1 MQDST
6 RVLAGD
12 CTVTYDNGR
21 TTTQRGEVVVLVK
34 PDNTVL
40 VHDDSGYQPAAW
52 LTRPNSVQFER
63 DTSGFALVATKNDER
78 LRVDSHADY
87 GSAHYPV
94 TPAGPTVGR
103 CPDCDSVLVRDGAR
117 VTCLGCR
124 TAYAL
129 PRDATL
135 TENTCED
142 CGLPTFRADRGDT
155 FECCLDRTCESL
167 DDAVIDAFDAEWSCR
182 CGSILGIE
190 RRRALD
196 AVCDD
201 CDAVYRIPSGVVD
214 GTCDCGLP
222 AFDTPSGRRCLDATC
237 DRNQ

>member
-12 CTVTYDNGR
+12 CTVTYENGR

-40 VHDDSGYQPAAW
+40 VHDDTGYQPAAW

-63 DTSGFALVATKNDER
+63 DTGGFALVATKNDER
-78 LRVDSHADY
+78 LRVDAHADY

-103 CPDCDSVLVRDGAR
+103 CPDCDGVLVRDGAR

-124 TAYAL
+124 AAYAL

-135 TENTCED
+135 TENTCDD

-155 FECCLDRTCESL
+155 FELCLDRTCDSL
-167 DDAVIDAFDAEWSCR
+167 DDAVIDAFDGEWPCR
-182 CGSILGIE
+182 CGSMLTIE

-196 AVCDD
+196 AVCEE
-201 CDAVYRIPSGVVD
+201 CDAVYRIPSGIVD

-222 AFDTPSGRRCLDATC
+222 LFDTPSGRRCLDATC

>member
-1 MQDST
+1 MQGST
-6 RVLAGD
+6 RALAGD
-12 CTVTYDNGR
+12 CTVTYENGR
-21 TTTQRGEVVVLVK
+21 TTTQRGEAVVLVK

-52 LTRPNSVQFER
+52 LTRPNAVQFER
-63 DTSGFALVATKNDER
+63 DTSGFALVATKNEER
-78 LRVDSHADY
+78 LRVASHADY

-103 CPDCDSVLVRDGAR
+103 CPDCDSTLVRDGAR
-117 VTCLGCR
+117 VVCLGCR
-124 TAYAL
+124 TSYSL

-135 TENTCED
+135 TENTCDD
-142 CGLPTFRADRGDT
+142 CGLPAFRADRGET
-155 FECCLDRTCESL
+155 FELCLDRTCDSL
-167 DDAVIDAFDAEWSCR
+167 DDAVRERFDGEGTCR
-182 CGSILGIE
+182 CGSLLDIE

-196 AVCDD
+196 AVCPD
-201 CDAVYRIPSGVVD
+201 CDAVYRIPSSVVD

-222 AFDTPSGRRCLDATC
+222 VFDTPNGRRCLDATC